1 MDIQTPTSFA
11 EVEQLVER
19 LYSPNQPQVIARIQE
34 VLQQVQRSSEG
45 WQLASALLERPNVSV
60 RFFGALTV
68 IVKLNTE
75 RHSLSDDD
83 ANAVLH
89 QLVTWLITST
99 QDQSAVI
106 VTKKLCSALVTH
118 FIHYSHVWQRPVGHL
133 VRSLQNGQPAP
144 VEDSPARVGEA
155 IEAFSTER
163 ALTAIWFT
171 ASLVEEAG
179 KTDLKSTK
187 YIGLHER
194 LVASAEDLTALL
206 GSFLRSSGNNASAQ
220 VRQEAITCLNSWIT
234 YAQKI
239 SKHTLTSA
247 LQSLIT
253 PTIECLLVDD
263 LFESSVELL
272 TSTLEDWESFFT
284 AEHYSILYSVFQSP
298 WAQQRY
304 QTLRQGDFEF
314 ESLQFGLFMI
324 AFATSRVA
332 ELTDSSN
339 PSAQS
344 ILTILVDLLKVEG
357 HPTVED
363 KIFVPLLEFWSNFV
377 DTLTIEYSGDLVW
390 DQPPLTFVKEV
401 VSHSWRKIQYP
412 SSSTYVTWDSSE
424 KAGFGDARR
433 DVADLLQLVH
443 GITGPPLVALF
454 VDYIMQALEQTN
466 WTEVESATFCLG
478 ALSDSVSDDTCDDI
492 LVKVF
497 GSPLFELLRQRDTV
511 PGRARRT
518 CLSLIERYS
527 EFFGR
532 HERFLAPALNL
543 LFSAVDDQQLAISA
557 SKSVHTLC
565 SSCRQLLGREVDAFI
580 GQYESLRS
588 SRELESIVE
597 ERIVGAIAA
606 IIQAITETQI
616 KAEAFRRL
624 ILVVS
629 QDVTAS
635 LQLHSTGSQAIE
647 PQEPI
652 LRRAYDPA
660 DLPTVP
666 VPASEVAVL
675 LATRSLRCL
684 LSIAKGLQAPSEP
697 EDLDAASGADGTKT
711 TPEALAQ
718 TQMEILTVLA
728 QLKDTFS
735 YSTEA
740 VDVLCAILRTG
751 FPELDPG
758 PFVFEPH
765 MVTEFLTSAWQNRI
779 STVVNTASAF
789 LSSLHHGK
797 SGKEDVET
805 ALRRLLQWTLS
816 VLHQLNA
823 SDDDPELAQYGVELV
838 QKAIVQRP
846 EVVMSQSPE
855 SLEFIFEF
863 ALKLLRGS
871 EPLPKA
877 AAADFW
883 ATLIV
888 AKSADPNTQAALSS
902 ALNHVG
908 PVLCQALMQNVG
920 GNAARS
926 ELDKL
931 CDPIKKLITA
941 SVHARQWLESALADP
956 AFPSDKVSA
965 KEKELFV
972 KKLVALRGQR
982 ATNQVVREFWLECR
996 GQAFMYAS

>member
-1 MDIQTPTSFA
+1 MDVQTPTSFA
-11 EVEQLVER
+11 EVEQLIEK
-19 LYSPNQPQVIARIQE
+19 LYSPNPPQLIARIQE

-45 WQLASALLERPNVSV
+45 WQLASALLDRPTVSV
-60 RFFGALTV
+60 RFFGALTI

-75 RHSLSDDD
+75 SLSDEN
-83 ANAVLH
+83 AIAVLQ
-89 QLVTWLITST
+89 QLVTWLTAST
-99 QDQSAVI
+99 QDSSAAI

-133 VRSLQNGQPAP
+133 IRSLRYGQTEPADEAPAEIAEAVRSLSA
-144 VEDSPARVGEA
+144 
-155 IEAFSTER
+155 ER

-171 ASLVEEAG
+171 SSLVEEAG

-187 YIGLHER
+187 YISLHER
-194 LVASAEDLTALL
+194 LVASAEDVTLLL
-206 GSFLRSSGNNASAQ
+206 GNFLASSGSITGTQ
-220 VRQEAITCLNSWIT
+220 VRQEALSCLNSWIT

-239 SKHTLTSA
+239 SKQPLTAA
-247 LQSLIT
+247 LQTLIK
-253 PTIECLLVDD
+253 PTIDCLLVDE
-263 LFESSVELL
+263 LFEASVELL

-284 AEHYSILYSVFQSP
+284 AEHYSILYSVLLSP
-298 WAQQRY
+298 WAEGRY
-304 QTLRQGDFEF
+304 AALRQGDFEF
-314 ESLQFGLFMI
+314 ESLQFGLFML

-332 ELTDSSN
+332 ELTNSTN
-339 PSAQS
+339 PDAQS
-344 ILTILVDLLKVEG
+344 ILRVLVDTLKVGG
-357 HPTVED
+357 HPAVED

-377 DTLTIEYSGDLVW
+377 DTLTIEYSGELVW
-390 DQPPLTFVKEV
+390 DQPPLSYVKDV
-401 VSHSWRKIQYP
+401 VSLSWRKIQYP
-412 SSSTYVTWDSSE
+412 STSTYITWDSSE

-454 VDYIMQALEQTN
+454 VDYIMQALEHTN

-478 ALSDSVSDDTCDDI
+478 ALSDSVSDDTCDDVLI
-492 LVKVF
+492 KVF
-497 GSPLFELLRQRDTV
+497 GSPLFELLRQRDAV

-532 HERFLAPALNL
+532 HEQFLAPALNL

-557 SKSVHTLC
+557 SKSIHTLC
-565 SSCRQLLGREVDAFI
+565 SSCRQLLGRELDAFI

-588 SRELESIVE
+588 SQGLESIVE
-597 ERIVGAIAA
+597 ERVVGAIAA
-606 IIQAITETQI
+606 IVQAIPDPET
-616 KAEAFRRL
+616 KADMFRKL
-624 ILVVS
+624 IMVVS

-635 LQLHSTGSQAIE
+635 LQLHANATSAVD
-647 PQEPI
+647 PQDPLI
-652 LRRAYDPA
+652 GRAYDSTE
-660 DLPTVP
+660 LPSGP
-666 VPASEVAVL
+666 VPAAEVAVL

-684 LSIAKGLQAPSEP
+684 LSVAKGLQAPSEP
-697 EDLDAASGADGTKT
+697 EDLDDESGGGRPKLGS
-711 TPEALAQ
+711 EALAQ
-718 TQMEILTVLA
+718 TQLEILGVLA
-728 QLKDTFS
+728 QLKDAFS
-735 YSTEA
+735 YSVEA

-751 FPELDPG
+751 FPETEPG
-758 PFVFEPH
+758 PFVFPPQ
-765 MVTEFLTSAWQNRI
+765 MVTEFLTSTWRNRI
-779 STVVNTASAF
+779 SAVVNTASAF
-789 LSSLHHGK
+789 LSSLHHGNNSK
-797 SGKEDVET
+797 GDVES
-805 ALRRLLQWTLS
+805 ALQQLLQWTLGC
-816 VLHQLNA
+816 LHRLNA
-823 SDDDPELAQYGVELV
+823 SEDDPELAQYGVELV

-863 ALKLLRGS
+863 ALKLLKGS

-877 AAADFW
+877 AASEFW

-888 AKSADPNTQAALSS
+888 AKATDPNIQASLTS

-908 PVLCQALMQNVG
+908 PVLCQALMQNIG

-931 CDPIKKLITA
+931 CDPIKKLVTC
-941 SVHARQWLESALADP
+941 SVHARQWLEAALADP
-956 AFPSDKVSA
+956 SFPSDKVSA
-965 KEKELFV
+965 KEKDLFV
-972 KKLVALRGQR
+972 KKIIALRGQR